1 MFSEQHVAKWQPP
14 AAIRQMSTRDCHTGG
29 GVAGQGQAY
38 VTGRNH
44 FFRDPQNPFAEGLI
58 FR

>member
-1 MFSEQHVAKWQPP
+1 MFSDQHVAKWQPP
-14 AAIRQMSTRDCHTGG
+14 AAARHMSALDCQTG

-38 VTGRNH
+38 VSGRNH
-44 FFRDPQNPFAEGLI
+44 FFRDPQNPFAEGFI